1 MDTSRKRT
9 SRVATV
15 LAAVASVAVVA
26 AGCGGSAGTN
36 GGSGSAANGI
46 NLVNSGKLTVCTHM
60 PYKPF
65 EFRQNGKAVG
75 FDVDMIDLLAKKLGV
90 QTQVVNI
97 GWAQITS
104 GAVFAA
110 GKCDVGMGAATVTK
124 ERKKSVRF
132 SEPYFNATQA
142 LLVKSGAKHDSL
154 ADLKGKQLG
163 VQTDTTG
170 QLYAKKHADKH
181 GYEIVVYPDSL
192 SLFNAVKTGA
202 VDAAINDNGTEYYFA
217 KQNPGTKVTQEFDTG
232 EHYGFMVA
240 KNDKN
245 AGKLVDKL
253 NATIAKSKNT
263 GQYAKIYEEWFGALP
278 GEINAGE

>member
-1 MDTSRKRT
+1 MSRKRT
-9 SRVATV
+9 SRVATIA
-15 LAAVASVAVVA
+15 AAVASVALVA
-26 AGCGGSAGTN
+26 AGCGGNADTN
-36 GGSGSAANGI
+36 GGSGSASGI
-46 NLVNSGKLTVCTHM
+46 NLVSSGKLTVCTHM

-75 FDVDMIDLLAKKLGV
+75 FDVDMVDLAAKKLGV
-90 QTQVVNI
+90 QTKVVNI

-110 GKCDVGMGAATVTK
+110 GKCDVGMGAATITK

-132 SEPYFNATQA
+132 SDPYFNATQA
-142 LLVKSGAKHDSL
+142 LLVKESASYDSL
-154 ADLKGKQLG
+154 ADLKGKELG

-170 QLYAKKHADKH
+170 QLYAEEHADKY
-181 GYEIVVYPDSL
+181 GYTIVVYPDSL
-192 SLFNAVKTGA
+192 TLFNAVKTGA
-202 VDAAINDNGTEYYFA
+202 IDAAINDNGTEYYFA
-217 KQNPGTKVTQEFDTG
+217 KQNAGTKVTQEFDTG

-253 NATIAKSKNT
+253 NAAIAKSKKS
-263 GQYAKIYEEWFGALP
+263 GQYDKIYKKWFGALP
-278 GEINAGE
+278 GKINSGE